1 MKKIISFLLI
11 VIALFT
17 MTGCVRTD
25 ETKLEGKDLEAYNL
39 MLEVCYVSSEPSK
52 ISVISGTVGE
62 TLAVFKVSYN
72 NGEKTYNVIV
82 DKKYGEYTV
91 KKVDDR
97 LVSEYRDLIY
107 NTDSFNASKVN
118 RALRQKWAN

>member
-39 MLEVCYVSSEPSK
+39 MLEVCYVSPKPSK
-52 ISVISGTVGE
+52 VSVISGTVGK
-62 TLAVFKVSYN
+62 TLAVFKISYN
-72 NGEKTYNVIV
+72 EKTYNIIV
-82 DKKYGEYTV
+82 NKKYGKYTV
-91 KKVDDR
+91 EEVDDR
-97 LVSEYRDLIY
+97 LVDEYRDLIY
-107 NTDSFNASKVN
+107 NTDSFNSSKVN